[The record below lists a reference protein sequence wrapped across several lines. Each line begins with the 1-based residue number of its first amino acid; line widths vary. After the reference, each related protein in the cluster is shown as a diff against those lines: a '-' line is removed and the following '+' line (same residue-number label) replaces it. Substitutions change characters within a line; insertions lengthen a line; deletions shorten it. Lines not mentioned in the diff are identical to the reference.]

1 MSTRIQITT
10 AFIQALAHSTP
21 RRRKLILRNATKA
34 ELEGLFELCLNLL
47 RGKIP
52 LSNDQYN
59 KFKRER
65 KAIEALS
72 SRRVSLQQKRKIIN
86 QRGGF
91 LGQLAVFALPLLT
104 NIIANQI
111 SKRSKR

>member
-1 MSTRIQITT
+1 MSTRIQVT
-10 AFIQALAHSTP
+10 APFIQALASSTP
-21 RRRKLILRNATKA
+21 RRRKLILRNATKV
-34 ELEGLFELCLNLL
+34 ELEGLFEICLNLL

-52 LSNDQYN
+52 LNTDQYR
-59 KFKRER
+59 KLKRER

-72 SRRVSLQQKRKIIN
+72 DRRVSLQQKKKIIN

-91 LGQLAVFALPLLT
+91 LGQLAIYALPLLT

-111 SKRSKR
+111 SKRGKR